1 MLNKLRLRLRALFFK
16 PKMED
21 ELQAELQFHLER
33 EIEENIARGMTAE
46 EARYAALRSFGGV
59 ERVKE
64 ESRDARGVRFLEEVW
79 QDLRYGARML
89 LKNPGFTLI
98 AALTLALGI
107 GANTAIFSVIDATL
121 FHPLPFEKLERLMSI
136 KSAGYLLNLFPETD
150 GGEFMSWREPVNV
163 FESVAAYESGRANL
177 SDEYSPERIQIMQV
191 TPGFFPL
198 LRAQPSLGRWF
209 TDGEVK
215 RGETRLLI
223 LTYGLWR
230 RRFGGDENLL
240 GKQVRLNGTP
250 FTVIGVAPSR
260 FGYEDY
266 GDKPE
271 AFIPLLPND
280 HLLAKEAFIPAVIGR
295 LKDGVTQAQAQAEL
309 NAIGERLTRLKQE
322 EAARNPEKRF
332 GGRVEISLQP
342 LVELFVGNLRQPLLI
357 LLGAVACV
365 LLIACANVANLL
377 LARALN
383 RSPEIAVRAAL
394 GASRWRL
401 MRQWLT
407 ESLLLA
413 LAGGAAG
420 LLMAGWIVDAL
431 TKIYPEPLTKLGAP
445 GIDARALLFT
455 LAVTLL
461 TGLLFGCAP
470 ALQFSRP
477 DLTTALKEGGAPGAA
492 GVAPRLRKILLV
504 GEVALTLALLI
515 GAGLL
520 VKSFWRMLGLRA
532 GFRAEQVLTL
542 ELSPAP
548 GKYADPERL
557 AALYQQVIERVG
569 ALPGVR
575 IVGASNHLP
584 MSITE
589 GILLSPLKVIGRGDF
604 DIMIGGT
611 NRIASEDYFRALN
624 IPLREGRFFDG
635 RDTAQSPRVMIVNES
650 LAKKAFPNE
659 SPIGKLVGYGG
670 GDSQYEI
677 VGVVGDSDFMGMGGN
692 LGQEIYRP
700 LRQRPPGALRLAIL
714 TSDDPAAM
722 TGAVR
727 DAVSKCDPDLPVY
740 NVKTMTQI
748 VAEASARRRFAT
760 LSLGAFALIGLL
772 LSSLGV
778 YGVMSYIIERR
789 THEIGV
795 RMALGARAG
804 DVLKLAL
811 WQGMKPILIGMPIG
825 MAAALGLA
833 ILLADLLYG
842 VRPID
847 PPTFMTVPLSLA
859 LVALLACWIPAR
871 RAMKVDPLVTLRRE

>member
-1 MLNKLRLRLRALFFK
+1 MRTL
-16 PKMED
+16 
-21 ELQAELQFHLER
+21 
-33 EIEENIARGMTAE
+33 
-46 EARYAALRSFGGV
+46 
-59 ERVKE
+59 
-64 ESRDARGVRFLEEVW
+64 W

-89 LKNPGFTLI
+89 FKRPGFTLI
-98 AALTLALGI
+98 AVLTLALGI

-121 FHPLPFEKLERLMSI
+121 FHPLPFEKSERLMNI
-136 KSAGYLLNLFPETD
+136 KGAGNLLNLMPEID
-150 GGEFMSWREPVNV
+150 GGEFLAWREPLNV

-177 SDEYSPERIQIMQV
+177 SDAYSPARIQIMQI

-198 LRAQPSLGRWF
+198 LRVQPSLGRWF
-209 TDGEVK
+209 SEYDAR
-215 RGETRLLI
+215 RGEARLLI
-223 LTYGLWR
+223 LSHGLWR
-230 RRFGGDENLL
+230 QRFGGDKNML

-250 FTVIGVAPSR
+250 FTVIGVAPSW
-260 FGYEDY
+260 FDYEAY
-266 GDKPE
+266 GEKPE
-271 AFIPLLPND
+271 AFIPYLPGDN
-280 HLLAKEAFIPAVIGR
+280 LLAKEASFPNVIGR
-295 LKDGVTQAQAQAEL
+295 LKDGVTQEQAQAEL

-322 EAARNPEKRF
+322 EAARNPEKSF
-332 GGRVEISLQP
+332 SGRVEIGLRP
-342 LVELFVGNLRQPLLI
+342 LVELFVGNLRQPLFV

-401 MRQWLT
+401 IRQWLT

-413 LAGGAAG
+413 LAGGSAG
-420 LLMAGWIVDAL
+420 LLMAAWIIDAM

-445 GIDARALLFT
+445 GIDARALAFT

-461 TGLLFGCAP
+461 TGLLFGLAP

-477 DLTTALKEGGAPGAA
+477 DLTTALKEGGGASVA
-492 GVAPRLRKILLV
+492 GVAPRLQKILLI

-520 VKSFWRMLGLRA
+520 VKSFWRMLELRA

-542 ELSPAP
+542 EISPAP

-557 AALYQQVIERVG
+557 AALYQQVIERVS
-569 ALPGVR
+569 ALPGAR

-584 MSITE
+584 MSITG
-589 GILLSPLKVIGRGDF
+589 GISLSPLKVIGRGGF
-604 DIMIGGT
+604 DMMIGGT

-624 IPLREGRFFDG
+624 IPLREGRFFDA

-650 LAKKAFPNE
+650 LAKHAFPNE
-659 SPIGKLVGYGG
+659 SAIGKLVGYGS
-670 GDSQYEI
+670 GDARYEI
-677 VGVVGDSDFMGMGGN
+677 VGVVGDSDFMGVGGN
-692 LGQEIYRP
+692 FGQEVYRP
-700 LRQRPPGALRLAIL
+700 LRQRPFGALRLAIQ
-714 TSDDPAAM
+714 TSGDPVLM
-722 TGAVR
+722 IGAVR
-727 DAVSKCDPDLPVY
+727 DAVSQCDPDLPIY

-748 VAEASARRRFAT
+748 VAEAAAQRRFAMS
-760 LSLGAFALIGLL
+760 SLGAFALVGLL

-778 YGVMSYIIERR
+778 YGVMSYIVERR

-795 RMALGARAG
+795 RMALGARAN

-811 WQGMKPILIGMPIG
+811 WQGMKPVLIGIPIG

-833 ILLADLLYG
+833 ILLAELLYG
-842 VRPID
+842 VRPFD
-847 PPTFMTVPLSLA
+847 TPTFMTVPPLLA
-859 LVALLACWIPAR
+859 IVALLACWIPAR
-871 RAMKVDPLVTLRRE
+871 RAAKVDPMIALRCE

>member
-1 MLNKLRLRLRALFFK
+1 MQTL
-16 PKMED
+16 
-21 ELQAELQFHLER
+21 
-33 EIEENIARGMTAE
+33 
-46 EARYAALRSFGGV
+46 
-59 ERVKE
+59 
-64 ESRDARGVRFLEEVW
+64 W

-89 LKNPGFTLI
+89 RKKPGFTLI
-98 AALTLALGI
+98 AVITLALGI

-121 FHPLPFEKLERLMSI
+121 FHPLTFEKSEQLMGI
-136 KSAGYLLNLFPETD
+136 GSAGYLLNLFPAQN
-150 GGEFMSWREPVNV
+150 GGEFMSRREPVNV
-163 FESVAAYESGRANL
+163 FESVAAYETGRANL

-191 TPGFFPL
+191 TPSFFPL
-198 LRAQPSLGRWF
+198 LRAQPSLGRSF
-209 TDGEVK
+209 KDDELG
-215 RGETRLLI
+215 RGDTRLLI

-230 RRFGGDENLL
+230 RRFGGDENML
-240 GKQVRLNGTP
+240 GKQVRLNGVN
-250 FTVIGVAPSR
+250 FTVVGVTPSW
-260 FGYEDY
+260 FNYEVY
-266 GDKPE
+266 GQKPE

-280 HLLAKEAFIPAVIGR
+280 TLLAKEAFIPTVIGR
-295 LKDGVTQAQAQAEL
+295 LKDGVTQTQAQAEL
-309 NAIGERLTRLKQE
+309 NAIGERLTREKQE
-322 EAARNPEKRF
+322 EAARNPENRF
-332 GGRVEISLQP
+332 GGRVDIRLQP
-342 LVELFVGNLRQPLLI
+342 LVELFVGNLRQPLLV

-383 RSPEIAVRAAL
+383 RSSEVAVRAAL
-394 GASRWRL
+394 GASRRRL
-401 MRQWLT
+401 VRQWLT

-420 LLMAGWIVDAL
+420 LLMAAWIIDAL
-431 TKIYPEPLTKLGAP
+431 TAIYPEPLTKFGAP

-477 DLTTALKEGGAPGAA
+477 DLTTALKEGWRPSGA
-492 GVAPRLRKILLV
+492 APRLRKILLV

-520 VKSFWRMLGLRA
+520 VKSFWRMLELRA

-548 GKYADPERL
+548 GKYADRERL
-557 AALYQQVIERVG
+557 AALYQQVIERVS
-569 ALPGVR
+569 ALPGARV
-575 IVGASNHLP
+575 VGASNHLP
-584 MSITE
+584 MSITG
-589 GILLSPLKVIGRGDF
+589 GISLWPLKVIGRGDF
-604 DIMIGGT
+604 DMMIGGT
-611 NRIASEDYFRALN
+611 YRIASEDYFRALN
-624 IPLREGRFFDG
+624 IPLRAGRFFDG
-635 RDTAQSPRVMIVNES
+635 RDTAPSPRVMIVNES

-659 SPIGKLVGYGG
+659 SPIGKLVAYGG

-692 LGQEIYRP
+692 FGQDVYLP

-714 TSDDPAAM
+714 TSLDPAAM

-727 DAVSKCDPDLPVY
+727 DAVSQCDPDLPIY

-748 VAEASARRRFAT
+748 VAEASAQRRFAM
-760 LSLGAFALIGLL
+760 LSLGAFALVGLL

-778 YGVMSYIIERR
+778 YGVMSYIVERR

-795 RMALGARAG
+795 RLALGAQAR
-804 DVLKLAL
+804 DVLRLAL
-811 WQGMKPILIGMPIG
+811 WQGMKPVLIGIPIG
-825 MAAALGLA
+825 IAAALGLA
-833 ILLADLLYG
+833 ILLAGLLYG

-847 PPTFMTVPLSLA
+847 PLTFMTIPLLLA

-871 RAMKVDPLVTLRRE
+871 RAAKVDPMVALRCE